1 MSKANYCLKK
11 RIKKNNEM
19 KYRKM
24 ALILFLHKKKYIQ
37 LPNNNQNWVTK
48 NILVCDFHIFFID
61 ELFIF

>member
-1 MSKANYCLKK
+1 
-11 RIKKNNEM
+11 M